1 MIIKS
6 CFLLQDFFKT
16 SLWTKKYINSKGI
29 LKICI
34 FLWFVAYDR
43 AEVLKSHK
51 GTEFERKIH
60 FYRADLTD
68 GAGAFYPYFQHVDMI
83 SFFFETATFFWN
95 MLNWRITN
103 CLITPKENFG
113 KEIFH
118 DAIIKQF
125 RPWTHYAQ
133 LHG

>member
-16 SLWTKKYINSKGI
+16 SLWTKKYINSKNI

-43 AEVLKSHK
+43 AEVLKSPK

-60 FYRADLTD
+60 FYRADLID
-68 GAGAFYPYFQHVDMI
+68 ALVHSIHI
-83 SFFFETATFFWN
+83 SNMWIWLAFFFETATFFWN

-113 KEIFH
+113 KQIFH